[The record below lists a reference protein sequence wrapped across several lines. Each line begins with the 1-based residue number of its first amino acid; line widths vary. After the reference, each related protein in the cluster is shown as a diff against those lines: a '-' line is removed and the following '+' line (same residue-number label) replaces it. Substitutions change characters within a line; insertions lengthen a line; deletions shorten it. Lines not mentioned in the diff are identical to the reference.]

1 MIWPM
6 AAWAIEATLVA
17 CLVAA
22 AVSDIAGGIIP
33 NPLVLAV
40 MIGGFALRLV
50 AAPSMLWLSLAVW
63 AIVFGILGLLA
74 SHNWLGW
81 GDVKL
86 IAAVTLLVRPGG
98 VMSLLLAIA
107 IVGGML
113 ACAYLAARN
122 VLRRSEPSSGQPT
135 GTPPRG
141 LTGILNKE
149 RARIRASKPMP
160 YAVAILGG
168 VAYHIAIETV
178 RW

>member
-1 MIWPM
+1 MISPM
-6 AAWAIEATLVA
+6 ATWATEAAVVA

-22 AVSDIAGGIIP
+22 AASDIAGRIIP

-63 AIVFGILGLLA
+63 AVVFGILGLLA

-86 IAAVTLLVRPGG
+86 IAAVTLLVPPSG
-98 VMSLLLAIA
+98 VVSLLLAIA

-113 ACAYLAARN
+113 ACVYLAAQY
-122 VLRRSEPSSGQPT
+122 VLRHSAPSSGQPP

-141 LTGILNKE
+141 VAGILNKE
-149 RARIRASKPMP
+149 RARMWANKPMP